1 VKKERLLSVP
11 FDSIKAAGYICD
23 FSPFSFRKI
32 RQYNSVI
39 LIFWSNPLRV
49 KQFLLAIL
57 MIAVLNACSRSG
69 TQAVGPTLVPTDTP
83 LPPATIVPTP
93 STPLAILVVP
103 ADMDKASSDLY
114 QKTVYDLAQQSG
126 IRFQVRNSLTPT
138 DLADPTLKV
147 VIALPPDPGI
157 TSLAPTAPAVQF
169 LAVNIP
175 SLVAG
180 GNISV
185 LAGDSQVELPA
196 FLAGYTAAMITE
208 EYHIGMLIPQGDADA
223 SRAYA
228 AFVNG
233 RTYYCGL
240 CRTFYLTAVSYPT
253 FVEIPADE
261 DRKNYGGYANLLIN
275 DKHVDTLYI
284 YPSLANDDFLSYV
297 GTQGVM
303 LIGTSMPT
311 PRPGGW
317 VMTIRPDTIKAI
329 QTAWPNLMAGQGGI
343 NVQSPLGIADVDP
356 TLLTP
361 GKLRLVQET
370 LDGLLAGRILTSNP

>member
-1 VKKERLLSVP
+1 LRLKHFL
-11 FDSIKAAGYICD
+11 FA
-23 FSPFSFRKI
+23 
-32 RQYNSVI
+32 I
-39 LIFWSNPLRV
+39 LI
-49 KQFLLAIL
+49 
-57 MIAVLNACSRSG
+57 IAVISACG
-69 TQAVGPTLVPTDTP
+69 KPATEVAGPTAVPTNEA
-83 LPPATIVPTP
+83 LPTATIIPTP

-103 ADMDKASSDLY
+103 ADMDKVNSDLY
-114 QKTVYDLAQQSG
+114 QKTVYDLAQQTG
-126 IRFQVRNSLTPT
+126 FRFQVRNSLNPV

-157 TSLAPTAPAVQF
+157 AALAPTATGVQF
-169 LAVNIP
+169 LTVNIP
-175 SLVAG
+175 DLVAG
-180 GNISV
+180 GNVSV

-196 FLAGYTAAMITE
+196 FLAGYTAAMITD
-208 EYHIGMLIPQGDADA
+208 EYHIGMVVPQGNADA

-233 RTYYCGL
+233 RTFYCGL
-240 CRTFYLTAVSYPT
+240 CRTFYLTNFSYPT

-261 DRKNYGGYANLLIN
+261 DPKNYGGYANLLIN
-275 DKHVDTLYI
+275 DRDVDTLYI
-284 YPSLANDDFLSYV
+284 YPSIANDDLLTYI
-297 GTQGVM
+297 GTQGVL
-303 LIGTSMPT
+303 LIGTSMPL

-329 QTAWPNLMAGQGGI
+329 QTTWPNLIAGQGGI

-370 LDGLLAGRILTSNP
+370 LDGLLAGRILPSSP